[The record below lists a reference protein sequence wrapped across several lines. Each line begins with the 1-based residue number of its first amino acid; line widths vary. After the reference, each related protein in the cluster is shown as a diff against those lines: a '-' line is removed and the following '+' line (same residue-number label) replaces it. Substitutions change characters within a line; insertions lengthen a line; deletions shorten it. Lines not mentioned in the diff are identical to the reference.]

1 MEKNKTSDRDSNN
14 KNDYLKW
21 SSLGIEFGGV
31 IAVFCYIG
39 YKIDAALNSSP
50 FFLLGG
56 FFIGFIGMLYLTY
69 KQISGKK

>member
-1 MEKNKTSDRDSNN
+1 MEKNKTPDRNSNKN
-14 KNDYLKW
+14 NDYLKW

-56 FFIGFIGMLYLTY
+56 FFIGFIGMFYLTY